1 MLRKL
6 SFLRKE
12 RAVADNS
19 IPRGTLRIGSFET
32 TAVTRLPYIIS
43 DYHMSYPE
51 VDLTFRYRRTNISD
65 LSQKETI
72 LSFEHCISESMRK
85 RNAQLI

>member
-1 MLRKL
+1 MLREL
-6 SFLRKE
+6 SFLRNE

-51 VDLTFRYRRTNISD
+51 GRFDI
-65 LSQKETI
+65 
-72 LSFEHCISESMRK
+72 
-85 RNAQLI
+85 